1 MARDYE
7 QASDSF
13 WRAAEAALAVEYND
27 AVLATKEHPDC
38 ESDERWEATVR
49 RARGSEGWKAGDE
62 LEAWFF
68 TAYSTSKE
76 DAIAKLERKVQDH
89 ALRRSFRSMLDA
101 LPYEERERKEREAR
115 LLLEVNHTVVLGSK
129 GQTVD
134 DIADGIKQREYFD
147 NVRGLAK
154 EIADDVK
161 SGAITTDEG
170 VWERIHEIE
179 VIYTSEALDTL
190 RYSDNDQAYW
200 DQMGGEPP
208 SWCALA
214 SCALQEDVR
223 EHLDFDPSNVHEV
236 DCVRC
241 GTVVSTE
248 DESEETECPKCG
260 LDLDVEER
268 EGFDTEAD
276 EKKEQV
282 CADCLKNEVRERD
295 TTKAIEKKTVFD
307 CDECGKT
314 FITPDEEP
322 EEGAEDKDMVAPK
335 RT

>member
-1 MARDYE
+1 MSRDYE

-27 AVLATKEHPDC
+27 AVLATKEHPDR

-49 RARGSEGWKAGDE
+49 RARGTEGWKAGDE

-134 DIADGIKQREYFD
+134 DIADGIKRREYFD
-147 NVRGLAK
+147 NVRSLAK
-154 EIADDVK
+154 EITDDVK
-161 SGAITTDEG
+161 SGAITSDEG

-179 VIYTSEALDTL
+179 VVYNAEALDTL
-190 RYSDNDQAYW
+190 RYSQNDQAYW

-208 SWCALA
+208 SWSALA
-214 SCALQEDVR
+214 ACALQEDVR
-223 EHLDFDPSNVHEV
+223 EHLDFDPGNIHEV
-236 DCVRC
+236 DCLRC

-248 DESEETECPKCG
+248 DESDETDCPKCG
-260 LDLDVEER
+260 LSLDTEER
-268 EGFDTEAD
+268 GGFEITAESAG
-276 EKKEQV
+276 QIAHV
-282 CADCLKNEVRERD
+282 CADCLKDEVRELD
-295 TTKAIEKKTVFD
+295 TTHALPAKAVFV
-307 CDECGKT
+307 CGECGET
-314 FITPDEEP
+314 FITPDEDSDEKN
-322 EEGAEDKDMVAPK
+322 EENKA
-335 RT
+335 